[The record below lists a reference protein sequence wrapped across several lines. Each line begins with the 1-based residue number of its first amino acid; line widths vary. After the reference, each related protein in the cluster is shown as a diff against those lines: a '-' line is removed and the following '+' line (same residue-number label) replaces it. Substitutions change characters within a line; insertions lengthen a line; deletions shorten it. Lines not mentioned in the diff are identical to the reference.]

1 VTSPASPADSFTTM
15 AVNLAELRGELT
27 TGLAEISGTLRL
39 LQQSDR
45 HTGQTLSDH
54 SATLA
59 DHERRLVEGE
69 RARAA
74 AEEVRQSDR
83 RRVQLVS
90 AVVGIVA
97 GLLTALVTV
106 LAVLRP

>member
-1 VTSPASPADSFTTM
+1 MTSPIPDSMTTV

-27 TGLAEISGTLRL
+27 TGLAEINGTLRL

-54 SATLA
+54 GTTLV
-59 DHERRLVEGE
+59 DHERRLVEAE

-74 AEEVRQSDR
+74 AEEVRQADR